1 MSRFTSL
8 IFGICSNRRAVIAWC
23 LVFTTAAAVY
33 AQFTYTMTA
42 DQVVAFIRS
51 SIQLRHDDSKV
62 AQYVKRIK
70 LTDKLEDRRVEEL
83 EGMGA
88 GPKTVEALRKLAEAS
103 ANLAV
108 APPRAPA
115 PPPPSIPPPD
125 PAERQRILHEIIER
139 ARAYSKTLPDYM
151 CVQVTRRHYD
161 PTGTENWRLADT
173 VQEQVS
179 YVNGKEDYK
188 VTMINSTPVTNVEH
202 MKLGGSTLSGDFGS
216 IFSEIFDPD
225 TAAEFQWDHWA
236 TLRGKRMYVFAF
248 HVPKSR
254 SGFTIY
260 AQSVGQTIVAGYRG
274 LIYADRDTYAVMRYK
289 FECEDIPAT
298 FPIHRVELDVNYDNV
313 DIGGHTYVLPL
324 RTDLK
329 SSESRYM
336 TWNEASFH
344 LYRKFGTETT
354 ITFDTPDP
362 VPDEKLQ
369 EEPAKPDQPKPAKK
383 QQ

>member
-1 MSRFTSL
+1 ML
-8 IFGICSNRRAVIAWC
+8 LA
-23 LVFTTAAAVY
+23 TTVAVY
-33 AQFTYTMTA
+33 AQFTYQMSA
-42 DQVVAFIRS
+42 DQLVAFIRS
-51 SIQLRHDDSKV
+51 SIQLHHDDYKV
-62 AQYVKRIK
+62 AQYLKRIK
-70 LTDKLEDRRVEEL
+70 LTDRLEDRRVEEL

-88 GPKTVEALRKLAEAS
+88 GPRTVEALHKLAESS
-103 ANLAV
+103 AGMTV
-108 APPRAPA
+108 APPPVPVALP
-115 PPPPSIPPPD
+115 PPIPPPSQ
-125 PAERQRILHEIIER
+125 AEQQRILRQIIDR
-139 ARAYSKTLPDYM
+139 ARAYAKTLPDYL

-188 VTMINSTPVTNVEH
+188 VEMINGQSVMNVQH

-216 IFSEIFDPD
+216 IYSEIFAEE

-248 HVPKSR
+248 HVPRTR

-260 AQSVGQTIVAGYRG
+260 AQSVGQTITAGYRG
-274 LIYADRDTYAVMRYK
+274 LIYADRDNYAVMRYK
-289 FECEDIPAT
+289 FECEEIPLT
-298 FPIHRVELDVNYDNV
+298 FPIHQVALDVNYDTV
-313 DIGGHTYVLPL
+313 DIAGQKYVLPL

-344 LYRKFGTETT
+344 LYRKFGTEST
-354 ITFDTPDP
+354 ITFDTPDE
-362 VPDEKLQ
+362 VPDSKLQ
-369 EEPAKPDQPKPAKK
+369 EEPAKPDDKDTKPVKK
-383 QQ
+383 QP

>member
-1 MSRFTSL
+1 
-8 IFGICSNRRAVIAWC
+8 
-23 LVFTTAAAVY
+23 
-33 AQFTYTMTA
+33 MTA

-51 SIQLRHDDSKV
+51 SIQLHHDDVKV

-70 LTDKLEDRRVEEL
+70 LTDRLEERRVEEL

-88 GPKTVEALRKLAEAS
+88 GPKTVDALRKLAVS
-103 ANLAV
+103 SDNLAV
-108 APPRAPA
+108 APPPA
-115 PPPPSIPPPD
+115 PPPPKPVIPPPD
-125 PAERQRILHEIIER
+125 SVEQARILHEIIER
-139 ARAYSKTLPDYM
+139 ARAYSKGLPDYL
-151 CVQVTRRHYD
+151 CVQVTRRHFD

-188 VTMINSTPVTNVEH
+188 VSMINGQPVTNAEH

-216 IFSEIFDPD
+216 IYSEIFAEE
-225 TAAEFQWDHWA
+225 TAAEFEWDHWA

-248 HVPKSR
+248 HVPRSR

-260 AQSVGQTIVAGYRG
+260 AQSAGQTITAGYRG

-289 FECEDIPAT
+289 FDCEDIPVT
-298 FPIHRVELDVNYDNV
+298 FPIHEVSLDVNYDNV
-313 DIGGHTYVLPL
+313 GIAGQTYVLPL
-324 RTDLK
+324 RTDLR
-329 SSESRYM
+329 SRESRYM

-344 LYRKFGTETT
+344 LYRKFGTEST
-354 ITFDTPDP
+354 ITFDTPDE

-369 EEPAKPDQPKPAKK
+369 EQPATPDQKDAKPVKK

>member
-1 MSRFTSL
+1 MSMR
-8 IFGICSNRRAVIAWC
+8 GQGRWWC
-23 LVFTTAAAVY
+23 LFFTTAVAVY

-42 DQVVAFIRS
+42 DQLVAFVRS
-51 SIQLRHDDSKV
+51 SIQLHHDDIKV
-62 AQYVKRIK
+62 AQYLKRIK
-70 LTDKLEDRRVEEL
+70 LSDKLEAGRVEDL

-88 GPKTVEALRKLAEAS
+88 GPKTVAALEKLAES
-103 ANLAV
+103 SDNLTV
-108 APPRAPA
+108 APPA
-115 PPPPSIPPPD
+115 PPPPPRPIIPPPD
-125 PAERQRILHEIIER
+125 SIEQARILREIIDH
-139 ARAYSKTLPDYM
+139 ARAYAKSLPDYM

-161 PTGTENWRLADT
+161 PTGTENWRMADT

-188 VTMINSTPVTNVEH
+188 VTMINGQSVNNVEH

-216 IFSEIFDPD
+216 IYSEIFAEE
-225 TAAEFQWDHWA
+225 TATEFEWDHWA
-236 TLRGKRMYVFAF
+236 TLRGKRMYVFSF
-248 HVPKSR
+248 HVPRSR

-260 AQSVGQTIVAGYRG
+260 AQSAHQTITAGYRG

-289 FECEDIPAT
+289 FECEEIPVT
-298 FPIHRVELDVNYDNV
+298 FPIHEVKLDVNYDNV
-313 DIGGHTYVLPL
+313 DIAGQNYVLPL

-354 ITFDTPDP
+354 ITFDTPDD
-362 VPDEKLQ
+362 VPDDKLQ
-369 EEPAKPDQPKPAKK
+369 EQPAKPDDKDAKPVKK